1 MPSRIAIKTL
11 PFLIVLALSI
21 PFFSPHQFF
30 DITDSMDMLNISVSV
45 YELGD
50 LSSAVKTNLETGET
64 VTVYSKYGLGLPFLM
79 VPFLFLY
86 DLVSAVASIPPD
98 YVLGLLN
105 LLVLALTASALN
117 EVIIEL
123 GFSFRRALFLSV
135 ASVFGTFA
143 FVYMNNFL
151 SEPLQGLLITLAFLF
166 SLRQGRSGIYPV
178 LSAAALSALILTKAA
193 SLILLPFFMVYFTYR
208 SVKERAVIRL
218 VFFILPLAA
227 SGAAMMWLNYSRFG
241 SPFDFGYGSEAGMFV
256 NPMLKGIKD
265 LMINPGKGILIYA
278 PLAILFPFGL
288 WRLARTRRIEALL
301 IAALFTSNLLLY
313 SAWWAW
319 EGAGTWGPRFLLPL
333 VPLVVA
339 PIAAIL
345 DAVYIKAA
353 SAVLSAAGLI
363 VNSMG
368 VIVDP
373 PAYNYMVIESTP
385 PSRFVLESTRPK
397 RDYLKY
403 NGKLQPPPYV
413 ITSELSE
420 FNSLSGHY
428 WLLKSRLMGDPL
440 NSPPWL
446 DKYPLLEPPLVQ
458 SLPAEIRIRLECPP
472 PLLLSAFACPDKRPS
487 SPYYY
492 NAYTTQ
498 ATKADANGMTE
509 EAQKLNEKAK
519 RGLEGK
525 TLRVLQFGD

>member
-1 MPSRIAIKTL
+1 MPGRLSKKAL

-21 PFFSPHQFF
+21 PFLSPHQFF
-30 DITDSMDMLNISVSV
+30 DITDSMDMFNISVSV

-50 LSSAVKTNLETGET
+50 LSSAVKTNLATGET
-64 VTVYSKYGLGLPFLM
+64 IMVYSKYGLGLPFLM

-151 SEPLQGLLITLAFLF
+151 SEPLQGLLLTLAFLC

-193 SLILLPFFMVYFTYR
+193 SIILLPFFIVYFLYR
-208 SVKERAVIRL
+208 SVKERAIIRV

-241 SPFDFGYGSEAGMFV
+241 SPFDFGYGSETGMFV
-256 NPMLKGIKD
+256 NPMLTGIKD
-265 LMINPGKGILIYA
+265 LMINPSKGILIYA

-288 WRLARTRRIEALL
+288 WRLARTRPIEALL
-301 IAALFTSNLLLY
+301 IAALFAANLLLY

-353 SAVLSAAGLI
+353 SAVLSAAGLL
-363 VNSMG
+363 VNSLG

-373 PAYNYMVIESTP
+373 PAYNYMVIEST
-385 PSRFVLESTRPK
+385 SQLVLESTRPK
-397 RDYLKY
+397 RDYLKN

-428 WLLKSRLMGDPL
+428 WILKSRLKGDPL
-440 NSPPWL
+440 NIPPWL
-446 DKYPLLEPPLVQ
+446 DKYPLLETPLVQ
-458 SLPAEIRIRLECPP
+458 SLPTEIRIRLECPP

-498 ATKADANGMTE
+498 ASKAAAIGMTE
-509 EAQKLNEKAK
+509 EAQMLNEKAK

-525 TLRVLQFGD
+525 MLRLLQFGD